1 MFRLLHGPLQQT
13 GAQESDSG
21 LVPSRVLQ
29 GGNTTCDQSQKSKS
43 PTSAPRTPNNLR
55 LRLINY
61 NFSSLLSVLDSMSFD
76 LILK

>member
-29 GGNTTCDQSQKSKS
+29 GANTTCDQSQKSKS
-43 PTSAPRTPNNLR
+43 PTPEPQIIFGR
-55 LRLINY
+55 
-61 NFSSLLSVLDSMSFD
+61 D
-76 LILK
+76 